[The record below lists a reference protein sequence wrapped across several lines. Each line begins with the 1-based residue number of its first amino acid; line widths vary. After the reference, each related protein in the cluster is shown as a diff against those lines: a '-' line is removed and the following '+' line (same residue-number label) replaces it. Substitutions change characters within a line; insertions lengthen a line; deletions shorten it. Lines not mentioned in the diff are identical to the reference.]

1 MGGCLECPRCS
12 KKSFGVKRKMVRCVC
27 ECVYVHV
34 GNIGDLGDVCFQ
46 SECDGKPWQ
55 NFMQRNDMSD
65 FYFKSPSAAVW
76 DYTVC
81 VCVGGWVKGGSRG
94 II

>member
-1 MGGCLECPRCS
+1 M
-12 KKSFGVKRKMVRCVC
+12 KRKMVRCVC

-65 FYFKSPSAAVW
+65 FYFKRVPLLQCG
-76 DYTVC
+76 TILC
-81 VCVGGWVKGGSRG
+81 VCVLGGGVKGGSRG